1 MLLHRGNFHFKNST
15 SHLRVS
21 VFKHEIGQSYVWI
34 SLKNNLENVLNCD
47 CEEKM
52 DYMIMWQNEL
62 LTIFSSHIIT
72 NGQDFFCVK
81 PLTRQLVRF
90 HKGWTFFNIMLHS
103 DSIKLFFM
111 IQKPPL
117 IAKPNIS
124 LHTIWNK
131 CQRFH
136 TQNQCN
142 NSIWSV
148 DKTFI
153 LKTLN
158 LYKWKL
164 ICCQRHPHITRLM
177 ILVVTF

>member
-21 VFKHEIGQSYVWI
+21 VFKHEIVQSYVSI

-90 HKGWTFFNIMLHS
+90 HKGWTLLNIMLHS
-103 DSIKLFFM
+103 DSIKSFFM

-117 IAKPNIS
+117 IVKPNIS
-124 LHTIWNK
+124 FIPFKISANVFTRKISATIAFEMLIKLSFW
-131 CQRFH
+131 
-136 TQNQCN
+136 
-142 NSIWSV
+142 
-148 DKTFI
+148 
-153 LKTLN
+153 KTLN
-158 LYKWKL
+158 LYK
-164 ICCQRHPHITRLM
+164 
-177 ILVVTF
+177 